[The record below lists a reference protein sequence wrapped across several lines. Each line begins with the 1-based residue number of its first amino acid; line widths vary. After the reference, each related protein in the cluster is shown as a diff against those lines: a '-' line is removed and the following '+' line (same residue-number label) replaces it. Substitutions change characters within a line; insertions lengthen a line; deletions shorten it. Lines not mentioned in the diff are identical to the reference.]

1 VRYDNADATTG
12 GLTGPIGVRPLV
24 ATGRPAALNEA
35 ALADTSDVRVTA
47 AAPPAMD
54 APRTVRS
61 VVFASPSAGAAGT
74 TTTISQ
80 DLGGNTLNI
89 ASGGLLRG
97 SRGVTAANAATD
109 FFVIDNG
116 TITAGGTGAGGTLFV
131 TVQESGNTTNQLHV
145 NAAITDNGGS
155 AVGLAKNGAGLLIL
169 RGNNTY
175 TGGTVVNEGQIQPEY
190 APGVNPLG
198 TGPITMVAGTLQMR
212 SDQPVTNAGNNMIT
226 DGANPRLFGG
236 RLPANPATAGP
247 VAFNFG
253 TLTVKN
259 TSGLP
264 VVQFDFETNPGS
276 FAAASPTD
284 AATFSFGQTTIN
296 ADTIFNVTR
305 EGTAPNFRNTV
316 VRLAGVTDGAGSFS
330 LIKSSNGFLE
340 ITGPSTYDD
349 GTFVNLGRLTV
360 SGAGTLGTGPVT
372 VNGGS
377 LLANSASTG
386 PGAVTVN
393 NTGLLG
399 GTGGVGGP
407 VTVNPGGTLAPGA
420 AGGGTGTLTASGP
433 VTFGG
438 TTGTP
443 PVFLVEL
450 APGGT
455 SDVLALSGTGA
466 AGLLTLTNP
475 DTLSLVTDNTGTY
488 TISTF
493 ASRVGEFDSV
503 LMNGFPATFGAPGS
517 GRDVEIA
524 YNANNIR
531 VTVNNVVPEPATAGV
546 LLAMAAVGLLAR
558 RRRALRA

>member
-1 VRYDNADATTG
+1 
-12 GLTGPIGVRPLV
+12 
-24 ATGRPAALNEA
+24 
-35 ALADTSDVRVTA
+35 
-47 AAPPAMD
+47 
-54 APRTVRS
+54 
-61 VVFASPSAGAAGT
+61 
-74 TTTISQ
+74 
-80 DLGGNTLNI
+80 
-89 ASGGLLRG
+89 
-97 SRGVTAANAATD
+97 
-109 FFVIDNG
+109 
-116 TITAGGTGAGGTLFV
+116 
-131 TVQESGNTTNQLHV
+131 
-145 NAAITDNGGS
+145 
-155 AVGLAKNGAGLLIL
+155 
-169 RGNNTY
+169 
-175 TGGTVVNEGQIQPEY
+175 
-190 APGVNPLG
+190 
-198 TGPITMVAGTLQMR
+198 MVAGTLQMR

-236 RLPANPATAGP
+236 HVPATPAPSGD

-253 TLTVKN
+253 TLTVNN

-264 VVQFDFETNPGS
+264 LVEFDFETNPGS
-276 FAAASPTD
+276 FNAASPTD
-284 AATFSFGQTTIN
+284 AATFNFGQATIN
-296 ADTIFNVTR
+296 ADTVFNVTR
-305 EGTAPNFRNTV
+305 EGAAPSFRNTV

-360 SGAGTLGTGPVT
+360 SGTGTLGTGAVT

-386 PGAVTVN
+386 PGAVAVN

-407 VTVNPGGTLAPGA
+407 VTVNPGGTLAPGP
-420 AGGGTGTLTASGP
+420 AGSGVGTLTAAGP
-433 VTFGG
+433 VTFGSG
-438 TTGTP
+438 TGTP
-443 PVFLVEL
+443 PVLLVEL
-450 APGGT
+450 APGGA
-455 SDVLALSGTGA
+455 SDVLALSGAGA
-466 AGLLTLTNP
+466 AGLLTLSNP
-475 DTLSLVTDNTGTY
+475 DTLHLVTNDTGAY

-531 VTVNNVVPEPATAGV
+531 VTVNNVVPEPATAGI
-546 LLAMAAVGLLAR
+546 LGIAAVGLLAR